1 MIEIYFNYFVIPN
14 INFIF
19 ARYKLVQ
26 SLHHSTYHLKVYRYA
41 IITPRLSLME
51 NAFEQ
56 QVEKELKSMDQ
67 RLYDLEEKMTSIDTK
82 LTQVVDAILGNALTK
97 TGGFVADLT
106 ELKGKIKDLEDKI
119 QKQEEFKKK
128 FSWTVGII
136 LGIGVLLQYLSTLYK
151 NLKGI

>member
-1 MIEIYFNYFVIPN
+1 
-14 INFIF
+14 
-19 ARYKLVQ
+19 
-26 SLHHSTYHLKVYRYA
+26 
-41 IITPRLSLME
+41 ME

-97 TGGFVADLT
+97 TGGFIADLT
-106 ELKGKIKDLEDKI
+106 ELKAKIKDLEDKI

-128 FSWTVGII
+128 FTWTVGII
-136 LGIGVLLQYLSTLYK
+136 LGIGVLLQYLSTLYR
-151 NLKGI
+151 NLKA